1 MRTTT
6 PAWLDTEQWP
16 YLPKDLEVPDGT
28 LSLVDEGQGE
38 PMVFV
43 HGTPT
48 WSYEWRALLRALRG
62 QRRVMAFDH
71 LGFGLSSRPVG
82 ADYSPEGHAR
92 RFGQAMAALQLREPV
107 TLVVHDFG
115 GPIALDW
122 ALTHPERVKRLVVL
136 NSWMWGFRDD
146 EAMWRRGQL
155 VAGRVGRFLYRVFNA
170 SQRLIMPSAFG
181 DRRLLTPALHRQ
193 YLSAFADAG
202 GRELVLWALA
212 KSLTQ
217 STAYFDGLWA
227 RREALKHTPM
237 TIVWGMKD
245 SAFRPDCLA
254 KWTQAFAQAR
264 VVELPNAG
272 HWPHEEAPEAVLAA
286 LT

>member
-1 MRTTT
+1 MHTTT
-6 PAWLDTEQWP
+6 PAWLDTAQWP
-16 YLPKDLEVPDGT
+16 YPPKDLTLSEGT
-28 LSLVDEGQGE
+28 LSLVDEGQGA
-38 PMVFV
+38 PMVFA

-48 WSYEWRALLRALRG
+48 WSYEWRALLRALRTR
-62 QRRVMAFDH
+62 RRVLAFDH
-71 LGFGLSSRPVG
+71 LGFGLSSRPAG
-82 ADYSPEGHAR
+82 ADYSPEAHAR
-92 RFGQAMAALQLREPV
+92 RFGEAMQTLALNEPV

-122 ALTHPERVKRLVVL
+122 ALRHAEQVKHLVVL

-146 EAMWRRGQL
+146 ARMWRQGRL
-155 VAGRVGRFLYRVFNA
+155 VAGGLGRFLYRAFNA

-181 DRRLLTPALHRQ
+181 NRRLLTPALHRQ
-193 YLSAFADAG
+193 YLSVFPDAD
-202 GRELVLWALA
+202 GRERVLWALA

-217 STAYFDGLWA
+217 STEFFDGLWA
-227 RREALKHTPM
+227 RRAALSNTPM
-237 TIVWGMKD
+237 TIIWGLKD

-254 KWTQAFAQAR
+254 KWQQGFSHAK
-264 VVELPNAG
+264 VVTLPEAG

>member
-1 MRTTT
+1 MHTTT
-6 PAWLDTEQWP
+6 PAWLDTAQWP
-16 YLPKDLEVPDGT
+16 YPPKDLTLAEGV
-28 LSLVDEGQGE
+28 LSLVDEGQGA
-38 PMVFV
+38 PMVFS

-48 WSYEWRALLRALRG
+48 WSYEWRALLRTLRSH
-62 QRRVMAFDH
+62 RRVLAFDH

-82 ADYSPEGHAR
+82 ADYSPEAHAR
-92 RFGQAMAALQLREPV
+92 RFGEAMQTLGLKEPV

-122 ALTHPERVKRLVVL
+122 ALSHPEQVKDVVVL

-146 EAMWRRGQL
+146 AQMWRRGRM
-155 VAGRVGRFLYRVFNA
+155 VAGRLGRFLYRVFNA

-193 YLSAFADAG
+193 YLSVFPDADS
-202 GRELVLWALA
+202 RERVLWALA

-217 STAYFDGLWA
+217 STEFFDGLWA
-227 RREALKHTPM
+227 RRAALSNTPM
-237 TIVWGMKD
+237 TIIWGLKD
-245 SAFRPDCLA
+245 SAFRADCLA
-254 KWTQAFAQAR
+254 KWQQGFAHAK
-264 VVELPNAG
+264 VVTLPEAG

-286 LT
+286 LA